1 MNLTYE
7 HVKENGDTK
16 ERTELLLY
24 NAISLLIDETL
35 DQYDDEEEWKDMM
48 CNELGCTREELQKY
62 GGLMF

>member
-1 MNLTYE
+1 MEY
-7 HVKENGDTK
+7 V
-16 ERTELLLY
+16 ERVERLLY
-24 NAISLLIDETL
+24 EAISLLVDKTL